1 MFSVYKIL
9 TGESLPLEYF
19 AAAAGE
25 TPVLGEALK
34 SSSGAIAKASGAVS
48 AEFICAGVK
57 LSDGR
62 YPVLRL
68 RSDIEFF
75 TETVLTSASMGV
87 SVQLSTDGLGLTA
100 TTGGCFKV
108 TRVAANGTYGIFTA

>member
-9 TGESLPLEYF
+9 TGESLPLEYS
-19 AAAAGE
+19 AAVSGFE
-25 TPVLGEALK
+25 PVLGQTIKLEGGLL
-34 SSSGAIAKASGAVS
+34 AKAGGADN
-48 AEFICAGVK
+48 AQFICAGSR

-75 TETVLTSASMGV
+75 TETILTAESAGV
-87 SVQLSTDGLGLTA
+87 KVQLAADGLGITA
-100 TTGGCFKV
+100 TAGGSFKV
-108 TRVAANGTYGIFTA
+108 TRVSEKGTYGIFTD

>member
-9 TGESLPLEYF
+9 TGESLPLEYY
-19 AAAAGE
+19 AAADGQA
-25 TPVLGEALK
+25 PVLGEALK
-34 SSSGAIAKASGAVS
+34 ISGGELTMASGADS

-75 TETVLTSASMGV
+75 TETVLVTAGIGAK
-87 SVQLSTDGLGLTA
+87 VQLGTDGLGITD

-108 TRVAANGTYGIFTA
+108 TNTSANGTYGIFTA